1 MSVRARLVLGFF
13 VVTAALA
20 APTLFAT
27 TSLSHLRR
35 LAVEERSGHAAA
47 VARLGRIQQGLAE
60 LDRLERS
67 FIATGDQAL
76 RRAAAAQVTSLQDEL
91 DALRSS
97 PSASLPE
104 RLEATIAHVAALTRH
119 VEEHIEADRMDRA
132 TETFVSLLA
141 AFDEA
146 STELAAAADSIDAVA
161 LRDVRDAEGTSAAA
175 RAVTL
180 TGLAVA
186 LLFTLVVA
194 GYTTHVMTSPLRK
207 LSRAS
212 ARIADGEFTI
222 PDDLP
227 YGRSDEIGELST
239 SFRAM
244 TRRLA
249 ELDRTKAAF
258 LGVVSH
264 ELKTPLNVIK
274 AYAEVIE
281 DELGPEASDTH
292 RELITSVAEQALV
305 LSRRVSRLMDISR
318 LEAGTYSLSVESTP
332 IEDLATGLE
341 RLFERQARDKDIDLT
356 VRVAESAPFD
366 AVVDVDILRDEIL
379 GNLVTNAFRFT
390 PPGGWVDVLIEGES
404 GGIVFTV
411 TDSGPGIPDEHR
423 PHIFE
428 KYYVVDRARAVGSGL
443 GLAIVKE
450 MVRLHGGLVS
460 LEPSPPGCGA
470 RFRVGL
476 PRITEGA
483 SLEVPEHSMV
493 GPTRADPYG

>member
-27 TSLSHLRR
+27 GSLSHLRR

-76 RRAAAAQVTSLQDEL
+76 GRAAAAEVTSLEEEL
-91 DALRSS
+91 RSLRSS
-97 PSASLPE
+97 SPILPG
-104 RLEATIAHVAALTRH
+104 RLEATIDHVAALTRH
-119 VEEHIEADRMDRA
+119 VEGHVEADRMNRA
-132 TETFVSLLA
+132 SETFSSLLA

-146 STELAAAADSIDAVA
+146 STELTLVADSIDAMA
-161 LRDVRDAEGTSAAA
+161 LRDARDAESTSATA
-175 RAVTL
+175 RAATL
-180 TGLAVA
+180 AGLAVA
-186 LLFTLVVA
+186 LLFALAVA
-194 GYTTHVMTSPLRK
+194 GYTTHAMTSPLRK

-222 PDDLP
+222 PGDLP
-227 YGRSDEIGELST
+227 YDRSDEIGELST

-281 DELGPEASDTH
+281 DELGPKASDSH
-292 RELITSVAEQALV
+292 KELIASVAEQALV

-341 RLFERQARDKDIDLT
+341 RLFERQAREKDIDLT
-356 VRVAESAPFD
+356 VRVTESAPFD

-390 PPGGWVDVLIEGES
+390 PPGGWVDVQIEGES

-411 TDSGPGIPDEHR
+411 TDSGPGIPKEHR

-428 KYYVVDRARAVGSGL
+428 KYYVVDRARAMGSGL

-450 MVRLHGGLVS
+450 MVRLHGGLVT
-460 LEPSPPGCGA
+460 LESSPPGCGA
-470 RFRVGL
+470 RFRVSL
-476 PRITEGA
+476 PRVTEGA
-483 SLEVPEHSMV
+483 SLEVPQHSMV
-493 GPTRADPYG
+493 GPT